1 MKHSI
6 FLAAVFTVASASA
19 IAADA
24 PMGKLD
30 AASVTS
36 MTSGCPDVT
45 KEVIKKTM
53 AKYGA
58 PQEATASMLVWHNNA
73 PWKRTIIYKEE
84 VAHDFPMAHV
94 DVMQQFIDFRV
105 KPDKYDEMAK
115 YDGSVVLERTNGEMS
130 ARCDKEEANFLAINL
145 AHDVAHGKRTA
156 DAARKYYANAMKQ
169 SMAGKMDP
177 YMQKLQFDV
186 PRGNTA
192 DKDMPAK

>member
-1 MKHSI
+1 MKNTIILPAIIAFACS
-6 FLAAVFTVASASA
+6 TA

-24 PMGKLD
+24 PATKLD
-30 AASVTS
+30 AVSVTS
-36 MTSGCPDVT
+36 MTSEWPDVT

-58 PQEATASMLVWHNNA
+58 PHEATASMLVWHNNS
-73 PWKRTIIYKEE
+73 PWKRTIIYKQSTP
-84 VAHDFPMAHV
+84 HDFPMAHV

-105 KPDKYDEMAK
+105 KPEKYDEMAQ

-145 AHDVAHGKRTA
+145 AHDVAHGKKTPA
-156 DAARKYYANAMKQ
+156 AARKFYADAIKQ
-169 SMAGKMDP
+169 SMAGKMPP

-186 PRGNTA
+186 PSGNTA

>member
-6 FLAAVFTVASASA
+6 FLATVFTISSASA

-30 AASVTS
+30 AVSVTS
-36 MTSGCPDVT
+36 MTSSWPDGT
-45 KEVIKKTM
+45 KEVIKKTI

-105 KPDKYDEMAK
+105 EPDKYDEMAK

-145 AHDVAHGKRTA
+145 AHDVAHGKRTP
-156 DAARKYYANAMKQ
+156 DAARKYYANAVKQ
-169 SMAGKMDP
+169 SMAGKMDS

-186 PRGNTA
+186 PRDNTA

>member
-6 FLAAVFTVASASA
+6 FLAAVLGIASVAAT
-19 IAADA
+19 AADA
-24 PMGKLD
+24 PAAKFD

-36 MTSGCPDVT
+36 MTSGWPDMT

-58 PQEATASMLVWHNNA
+58 PHEATASMLVWHNNA

-84 VAHDFPMAHV
+84 VPHNFPMPHV
-94 DVMQQFIDFRV
+94 DVLQQFIDFRV
-105 KPDKYDEMAK
+105 NPDRYDEMAK

-145 AHDVAHGKRTA
+145 AHDVANGKRTPE
-156 DAARKYYANAMKQ
+156 AARKYYADAIKQ

-177 YMQKLQFDV
+177 YMQKLQFEV
-186 PRGNTA
+186 TGGNTA

>member
-1 MKHSI
+1 MKYSI
-6 FLAAVFTVASASA
+6 LFAALFTVSSASA

-30 AASVTS
+30 EANVTS
-36 MTSGCPDVT
+36 MTSSWPDGT
-45 KEVIKKTM
+45 KEVIKKTI

-84 VAHDFPMAHV
+84 VAHDFPMGHF

-105 KPDKYDEMAK
+105 KPEKYDDMAK

-145 AHDVAHGKRTA
+145 AHDVAHGKRTP
-156 DAARKYYANAMKQ
+156 DAARKYYANAIKQ
-169 SMAGKMDP
+169 FMAGKTVP
-177 YMQKLQFDV
+177 YMQKLQFNV
-186 PRGNTA
+186 SSNNTA
-192 DKDMPAK
+192 DKDTPAK

>member
-1 MKHSI
+1 
-6 FLAAVFTVASASA
+6 
-19 IAADA
+19 
-24 PMGKLD
+24 MGKLD
-30 AASVTS
+30 AVSVTS
-36 MTSGCPDVT
+36 MTSSWPDGT
-45 KEVIKKTM
+45 KEVIKKTI

-58 PQEATASMLVWHNNA
+58 PLEATASMLVWHNNA

-105 KPDKYDEMAK
+105 EPDKYDEMAK

-145 AHDVAHGKRTA
+145 AHDVAHGKRTP
-156 DAARKYYANAMKQ
+156 DAARKYYANAVKQ
-169 SMAGKMDP
+169 SMAGKMDS

-186 PRGNTA
+186 PRDNTA